1 MIRSVQLLAIIL
13 VASLIYACNEKIKPG
28 EQEVKRPL
36 VQGIVIE
43 EVKQSEVTDL
53 YETSGTLRSR
63 NTALVSAQ
71 IMGEVKEINVKPGDR
86 VKKDDVLLV
95 IKAPDIGARV
105 QAAQEAF
112 EEAQK
117 GLSMAGENRDLME
130 KTFERYK
137 KLFDEKAIS
146 GQEFDEIKT
155 KKDVAA
161 LEYERSQKAL
171 KRAEAGLNEAEA
183 FKGYAVIRSPL
194 NGIVSEKKI
203 DAGSMTAPGAPLF
216 IIEEP
221 VYRVEVPVDEGQL
234 SYINT
239 GTPVDIVIDAIGVQ
253 TGGRV
258 GEVVRQIDPLTR
270 TFTVKVDISESAKPL
285 QGGFYARAKFTLGK
299 KSGLFIPE
307 VAIVSR
313 GELKAVYA
321 VDQDGIIT
329 FRLVKTGKSAD
340 GMTEILSGLN
350 AGERIIVKGSSPL
363 AGIHLCIYWIP
374 AQQTTGMT
382 SEVEFIRRF

>member
-1 MIRSVQLLAIIL
+1 MKKFIVIAGIIIIN
-13 VASLIYACNEKIKPG
+13 AFIISCGEKIKPG
-28 EQEVKRPL
+28 ENEVKRPL
-36 VQGIVIE
+36 VKEVGIE
-43 EVKQSEVTDL
+43 EVRLSERNDY

-71 IMGEVKEINVKPGDR
+71 IMGEVKEIKVKPGDR

-95 IKAPDIGARV
+95 IKAPDISARV

-112 EEAQK
+112 EEAQR
-117 GLSMAGENRDLME
+117 GLSMAGENKNLME

-155 KKDVAA
+155 KKDIAA
-161 LEYERSQKAL
+161 LEYERAQKGL

-203 DAGSMTAPGAPLF
+203 DTGSMTAPGAPLF

-221 VYRVEVPVDEGQL
+221 VYRVEVPVDEGLL
-234 SYINT
+234 SFINT

-253 TGGRV
+253 TSGRV

-270 TFTVKVDISESAKPL
+270 TFTVKIDISESAKPL
-285 QGGFYARAKFTLGK
+285 QGGFYARAKFTIGK

-307 VAIVSR
+307 GAIVSR

-340 GMTEILSGLN
+340 GITEILSGLN
-350 AGERIIVKGSSPL
+350 AGDRIIVKGVEKAVDGGKV
-363 AGIHLCIYWIP
+363 AGN
-374 AQQTTGMT
+374 
-382 SEVEFIRRF
+382 